1 MYSTFP
7 FYGKGVAI
15 AAPFF
20 VEMQNLAPL
29 RVVYIKNVF
38 LPLQKMTIMNRKE
51 IVEKAKQAIR
61 SVEPDAEIIL
71 FGSEARG
78 DARPDSDIDLLVL
91 LSGDKKSVDR
101 ELKISGQAM
110 LLEIETGVNISPK
123 IYLKKDWENRP
134 FVTPFYLNVMREGI
148 AL

>member
-1 MYSTFP
+1 MRRL
-7 FYGKGVAI
+7 
-15 AAPFF
+15 FF
-20 VEMQNLAPL
+20 VGANHYSPL
-29 RVVYIKNVF
+29 RVEYIKNVF
-38 LPLQKMTIMNRKE
+38 LPLQKKTIMNRKE

-91 LSGDKKSVDR
+91 LTGDKKSVDR
-101 ELKISGQAM
+101 ELEISGQAM

>member
-1 MYSTFP
+1 MRRL
-7 FYGKGVAI
+7 
-15 AAPFF
+15 FF
-20 VEMQNLAPL
+20 VGTTNYSPL

-78 DARPDSDIDLLVL
+78 DACPDSDIDLLVL

>member
-1 MYSTFP
+1 MNNYS
-7 FYGKGVAI
+7 
-15 AAPFF
+15 
-20 VEMQNLAPL
+20 PL

-38 LPLQKMTIMNRKE
+38 LPLQKKTIMSRKE
-51 IVEKAKQAIR
+51 IVEKAKLAIR

-101 ELKISGQAM
+101 EAEFFGPLC
-110 LLEIETGVNISPK
+110 LLEGETGISISPK

>member
-1 MYSTFP
+1 
-7 FYGKGVAI
+7 
-15 AAPFF
+15 
-20 VEMQNLAPL
+20 
-29 RVVYIKNVF
+29 
-38 LPLQKMTIMNRKE
+38 MTIMNRKE

>member
-1 MYSTFP
+1 MRKASRLRRL
-7 FYGKGVAI
+7 
-15 AAPFF
+15 FF
-20 VEMQNLAPL
+20 VGANNDSPL

-38 LPLQKMTIMNRKE
+38 LPLQKKTIMNRKE

-101 ELKISGQAM
+101 ELEISGQAM

>member
-1 MYSTFP
+1 MRRL
-7 FYGKGVAI
+7 
-15 AAPFF
+15 FF
-20 VEMQNLAPL
+20 VGANNDSPL

-38 LPLQKMTIMNRKE
+38 LPLQKKTIMNRKE

-101 ELKISGQAM
+101 ELEISGQTM

>member
-1 MYSTFP
+1 MS
-7 FYGKGVAI
+7 
-15 AAPFF
+15 
-20 VEMQNLAPL
+20 
-29 RVVYIKNVF
+29 
-38 LPLQKMTIMNRKE
+38 RKE
-51 IVEKAKQAIR
+51 IVKKAEQMIHAI
-61 SVEPDAEIIL
+61 EPDAEIIL

-91 LSGDKKSVDR
+91 LPGDKKSIDR
-101 ELKISGQAM
+101 EMEICGQTM
-110 LLEIETGVNISPK
+110 LLEGQTGISISPK

>member
-1 MYSTFP
+1 MRRL
-7 FYGKGVAI
+7 
-15 AAPFF
+15 FF
-20 VEMQNLAPL
+20 VGANNDSPL

-38 LPLQKMTIMNRKE
+38 LPLQKKTIMNRKE

-101 ELKISGQAM
+101 ELEISGQAM
-110 LLEIETGVNISPK
+110 LLKIETGVNISPK

>member
-1 MYSTFP
+1 MEPTASRSRVV
-7 FYGKGVAI
+7 GA
-15 AAPFF
+15 
-20 VEMQNLAPL
+20 NNNSPL
-29 RVVYIKNVF
+29 RIVYIKNVF
-38 LPLQKMTIMNRKE
+38 LPLQKKTIMSRKE

-101 ELKISGQAM
+101 ELEISGQTM

-148 AL
+148 VL